1 MCCVCAC
8 VCVVCVCVCLC
19 VHVRVCV
26 LCVCVCLC
34 VHVCVCCVHKSVCR
48 RICIAKWQAEIA
60 EAPAGSESGGRLV
73 WYRQI
78 KNDPSSE
85 IYLTT
90 MNSLG
95 GRKVRMGLQAD
106 CLPLAVEV
114 GRYTLECPTD
124 KGCEGGVIVG
134 KWRIRVTF

>member
-1 MCCVCAC
+1 MCI
-8 VCVVCVCVCLC
+8 
-19 VHVRVCV
+19 R
-26 LCVCVCLC
+26 
-34 VHVCVCCVHKSVCR
+34 
-48 RICIAKWQAEIA
+48 IAKWQTEIV

-95 GRKVRMGLQAD
+95 GRRVMMGL
-106 CLPLAVEV
+106 LGLAVEV
-114 GRYTLECPTD
+114 GRYT
-124 KGCEGGVIVG
+124 GVSYRQMVCRFVLVG
-134 KWRIRVTF
+134 KWRIRLTF